1 MLALELAMG
10 LFLRLGFFQRN
21 DLRLGQHQALLGAL
35 GLQRLEPF
43 VHGLQVMTLPHAAHA
58 GGRDREPPF
67 PQLVGDPHLPEGRL
81 LNGQRNDGI
90 LDLLRH
96 TVLQHRLLA
105 TNLLQCQLPPL
116 SYSSL
121 KR

>member
-10 LFLRLGFFQRN
+10 HPSRSWLSPAPRPGPRSAP
-21 DLRLGQHQALLGAL
+21 GLLGAL
-35 GLQRLEPF
+35 GLQRFEPL

-90 LDLLRH
+90 LDLLGH
-96 TVLQHRLLA
+96 AVF
-105 TNLLQCQLPPL
+105 
-116 SYSSL
+116 SSL
-121 KR
+121 AS